1 MKFRKVG
8 IPTLSKSI
16 PTLRTEFI
24 SSLFHFRILELS
36 GTILESADKVG
47 IPTLRRCN
55 CTDSYFAQNICI
67 NNPGHITKMAAMPY
81 LVKPFKNLLPG
92 TGGPISMKLGM
103 NY

>member
-1 MKFRKVG
+1 MKFRNCPAHFLRKVE

-24 SSLFHFRILELS
+24 SSLLPCTILELP

-55 CTDSYFAQNICI
+55 SGIAPIPTLRRTYIMIFCKLI
-67 NNPGHITKMAAMPY
+67 NVGDKY
-81 LVKPFKNLLPG
+81 
-92 TGGPISMKLGM
+92 
-103 NY
+103 